1 MKRREF
7 LCLVGGAAASPL
19 AAEAQQPATPRIG
32 YVWVGDRA
40 TDTRGAG
47 LRQGLADKGY
57 VIGRDLVLEERY
69 AQGNAERIP
78 GLIAELLELKVD
90 VLATPGTPTTLA
102 AQRATS
108 TVPIVMLTGDPVGAG
123 LVASL
128 AHPGANI
135 TGLSLLS
142 GDYSAKWLELL
153 NEAVPKLERVAC
165 YGIRIIRR
173 LSGWSR
179 SCGKWRWHSASK

>member
-1 MKRREF
+1 MRMKRREF
-7 LCLVGGAAASPL
+7 LGLVGGAAASPL
-19 AAEAQQPATPRIG
+19 AAVAQPTTRRIG
-32 YVWVGDRA
+32 YVWVGDRE

-78 GLIAELLELKVD
+78 ALIAELLELKVD
-90 VLATPGTPTTLA
+90 VLATPGTPITLA
-102 AQRATS
+102 ARRATS

-128 AHPGANI
+128 AHPGP
-135 TGLSLLS
+135 TSL
-142 GDYSAKWLELL
+142 AFRCF
-153 NEAVPKLERVAC
+153 RVTTA
-165 YGIRIIRR
+165 R
-173 LSGWSR
+173 SGWN
-179 SCGKWRWHSASK
+179 C